1 MAHGKVVIPDGMQ
14 VQYEEWHIAP
24 GLLVGDTLYCSG
36 QIGIGPD
43 GTVSSDPD
51 AQFRQAFEH
60 VGKILEAAGG
70 GFEDIVEL
78 SSFHV
83 GLIDHMEIFTKV
95 RAEFIKRPFPAETA
109 VGVAELG
116 IPGALVE
123 IRATAILRSAEN

>member
-1 MAHGKVVIPDGMQ
+1 
-14 VQYEEWHIAP
+14 
-24 GLLVGDTLYCSG
+24 
-36 QIGIGPD
+36 
-43 GTVSSDPD
+43 
-51 AQFRQAFEH
+51 
-60 VGKILEAAGG
+60 
-70 GFEDIVEL
+70 
-78 SSFHV
+78 V